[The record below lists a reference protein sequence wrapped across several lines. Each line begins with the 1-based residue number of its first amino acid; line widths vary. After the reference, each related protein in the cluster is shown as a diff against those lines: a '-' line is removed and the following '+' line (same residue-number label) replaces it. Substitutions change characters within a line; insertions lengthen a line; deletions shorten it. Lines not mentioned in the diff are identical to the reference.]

1 LTLSPKRV
9 QGFTSAKQRSTSVK
23 SRQYYESLSIQQLV
37 DAARY
42 ESREGRPQPELLAVL
57 ADMVE
62 GLDDDC
68 LVMQLEIDR
77 LTRELK
83 DKET

>member
-1 LTLSPKRV
+1 M
-9 QGFTSAKQRSTSVK
+9 K
-23 SRQYYESLSIQQLV
+23 SRNYYESLSVQQLV

-68 LVMQLEIDR
+68 ALMQTEIDR
-77 LTRELK
+77 LNRELN

>member
-1 LTLSPKRV
+1 M
-9 QGFTSAKQRSTSVK
+9 K
-23 SRQYYESLSIQQLV
+23 SRQYYESLSVQQLI
-37 DAARY
+37 DAARF

-68 LVMQLEIDR
+68 ALMQTDIDR

>member
-1 LTLSPKRV
+1 M
-9 QGFTSAKQRSTSVK
+9 K
-23 SRQYYESLSIQQLV
+23 SRQYYESLSVQQLV
-37 DAARY
+37 DAARF

-62 GLDDDC
+62 GLDEDC
-68 LVMQLEIDR
+68 DVMQREIDR
-77 LTRELK
+77 LTRELN

>member
-1 LTLSPKRV
+1 M
-9 QGFTSAKQRSTSVK
+9 K
-23 SRQYYESLSIQQLV
+23 SRQYYESLSVQQLI
-37 DAARY
+37 DAARF

-68 LVMQLEIDR
+68 ALMQIEIDR
-77 LTRELK
+77 LNRELN

>member
-1 LTLSPKRV
+1 M
-9 QGFTSAKQRSTSVK
+9 K
-23 SRQYYESLSIQQLV
+23 SRQYYESLSVQQLI
-37 DAARY
+37 DAARF
-42 ESREGRPQPELLAVL
+42 ESREGRPQPELLVVL

-68 LVMQLEIDR
+68 ALMQIEIDR

-83 DKET
+83 DKETN

>member
-1 LTLSPKRV
+1 MR
-9 QGFTSAKQRSTSVK
+9 
-23 SRQYYESLSIQQLV
+23 SRQYYESLSVQRLV
-37 DAARY
+37 DAARF

-62 GLDDDC
+62 GLDEDC
-68 LVMQLEIDR
+68 DVMQTEIDR

>member
-1 LTLSPKRV
+1 MR
-9 QGFTSAKQRSTSVK
+9 
-23 SRQYYESLSIQQLV
+23 SRQYYESLSIQQLI

-68 LVMQLEIDR
+68 ALMQTEIDR
-77 LTRELK
+77 LTRERN

>member
-1 LTLSPKRV
+1 
-9 QGFTSAKQRSTSVK
+9 VK
-23 SRQYYESLSIQQLV
+23 SRQYYESLSVQQLI
-37 DAARY
+37 DAARF

-68 LVMQLEIDR
+68 ALLQTEIDR
-77 LTRELK
+77 LNRELN
-83 DKET
+83 DEET

>member
-1 LTLSPKRV
+1 M
-9 QGFTSAKQRSTSVK
+9 K
-23 SRQYYESLSIQQLV
+23 SRQYYESLSVQQLI
-37 DAARY
+37 DAARF

-68 LVMQLEIDR
+68 ALMQTEIDR
-77 LTRELK
+77 LNRELN

>member
-1 LTLSPKRV
+1 M
-9 QGFTSAKQRSTSVK
+9 K
-23 SRQYYESLSIQQLV
+23 SRNYYESLSVQQLV
-37 DAARY
+37 DAARF

-68 LVMQLEIDR
+68 ALMQTEIDR
-77 LTRELK
+77 LTRELS
-83 DKET
+83 DKEIN

>member
-1 LTLSPKRV
+1 M
-9 QGFTSAKQRSTSVK
+9 K
-23 SRQYYESLSIQQLV
+23 SRQYYESLSVQQLV
-37 DAARY
+37 DAARF

-62 GLDDDC
+62 GLDEDC
-68 LVMQLEIDR
+68 DVMQREIDR

>member
-1 LTLSPKRV
+1 LTLSPKWV

-23 SRQYYESLSIQQLV
+23 SRQYYESLSIQQLI

-68 LVMQLEIDR
+68 LIMQNEIDR

>member
-1 LTLSPKRV
+1 M
-9 QGFTSAKQRSTSVK
+9 K
-23 SRQYYESLSIQQLV
+23 SRQYYESLSVQQLI
-37 DAARY
+37 DAARF

-68 LVMQLEIDR
+68 ALLQTEIDR
-77 LTRELK
+77 LNRELN
-83 DKET
+83 DEET

>member
-1 LTLSPKRV
+1 
-9 QGFTSAKQRSTSVK
+9 VK
-23 SRQYYESLSIQQLV
+23 SRNYYESLSVQQLV

-68 LVMQLEIDR
+68 ALMQTEIDR

>member
-1 LTLSPKRV
+1 M
-9 QGFTSAKQRSTSVK
+9 K
-23 SRQYYESLSIQQLV
+23 SRNYYESLSVQQLV

-62 GLDDDC
+62 GLDEDC
-68 LVMQLEIDR
+68 DVMQREIDR

>member
-1 LTLSPKRV
+1 
-9 QGFTSAKQRSTSVK
+9 VK
-23 SRQYYESLSIQQLV
+23 SRQYYESLSVQQLIG
-37 DAARY
+37 AARF

-57 ADMVE
+57 ADTVE

-68 LVMQLEIDR
+68 LLMQNEIDR
-77 LTRELK
+77 LNRELN

>member
-1 LTLSPKRV
+1 M
-9 QGFTSAKQRSTSVK
+9 K
-23 SRQYYESLSIQQLV
+23 SRQYYESLSVQQLI
-37 DAARY
+37 DAARF

-68 LVMQLEIDR
+68 ALMQTEIDR
-77 LTRELK
+77 LTRELN

>member
-1 LTLSPKRV
+1 
-9 QGFTSAKQRSTSVK
+9 VK
-23 SRQYYESLSIQQLV
+23 SRQYYESLSVQQLI
-37 DAARY
+37 DAARF

-68 LVMQLEIDR
+68 ALMQTEIDR
-77 LTRELK
+77 LNRELN